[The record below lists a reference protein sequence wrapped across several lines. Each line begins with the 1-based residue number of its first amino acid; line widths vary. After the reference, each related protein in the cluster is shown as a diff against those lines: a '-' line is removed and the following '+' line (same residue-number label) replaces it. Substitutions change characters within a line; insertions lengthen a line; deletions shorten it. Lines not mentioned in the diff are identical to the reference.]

1 MQRLGSKT
9 YMNEINKSQI
19 KLSQLL
25 ALLAVAECKNFS
37 EAALRLEISQSA
49 VSHAIASLE
58 AELGVVLFYRGRHGA
73 HLTAVGERIKVH
85 ASQALRLVNAIE
97 KEADLEKG
105 LQGGVVRVAC
115 FRSVATHILP
125 TAIAKFHSIFPD
137 INVKITEND
146 SFLSIEESLR
156 IGFADIGFTYLP
168 SNNEF
173 ETWEIL
179 RDDYIVLLPP
189 KCPIET
195 RQISWQKLAEFPLII
210 SSLNPC
216 YDYVIPY
223 LNQAEYPMKIAYEI
237 REDSTIVSMV
247 EQGLGAAIMPR
258 LAAEPLPLGIKQ
270 CNLPV
275 PLQRVIGV
283 AILANA
289 LHSPAVYAFLDALK
303 NTGRFAEKMPV

>member
-1 MQRLGSKT
+1 MD
-9 YMNEINKSQI
+9 EINKSQI

-25 ALLAVAECKNFS
+25 ALVTVAKYRNFS

-58 AELGVVLFYRGRHGA
+58 EELGVVLLYRGRHGA
-73 HLTAVGERIKVH
+73 HLTPVGERINVH

-105 LQGGVVRVAC
+105 LQGGIVRVGC

-125 TAIAKFHSIFPD
+125 TAIAKFHAIFPD
-137 INVKITEND
+137 INVTFTED
-146 SFLSIEESLR
+146 EGFLSIEQNLR
-156 IGFADIGFTYLP
+156 TGYTDIGFTYLP
-168 SNNEF
+168 SSDEF

-189 KCPIET
+189 KSNLKS
-195 RQISWQKLAEFPLII
+195 QHISWQQLAEFPLII
-210 SSLNPC
+210 SALSPC
-216 YDYVIPY
+216 HDYIRPY
-223 LNQAEYPMKIAYEI
+223 LDQADYPIKIAYEI
-237 REDSTIVSMV
+237 REDSTMVSMV
-247 EQGLGAAIMPR
+247 SQGLGAAIMPR
-258 LAAEPLPLGIKQ
+258 LAAEPLPPGIKE

-275 PLQRVIGV
+275 PLQRIIGV

-289 LHSPAVYAFLDALK
+289 LHPPAVYAFLDALR
-303 NTGRFAEKMPV
+303 NTGKFAVKMAV

>member
-1 MQRLGSKT
+1 MD
-9 YMNEINKSQI
+9 EINKNQI

-25 ALLAVAECKNFS
+25 ALVAVAEYKNFS
-37 EAALRLEISQSA
+37 EAALRLQISQSA

-73 HLTAVGERIKVH
+73 HLTPVGERIKAH
-85 ASQALRLVNAIE
+85 ASQALTLVNAMK
-97 KEADLEKG
+97 KEANLEKG
-105 LQGGVVRVAC
+105 LAGGIVRIAC

-125 TAIAKFHSIFPD
+125 TAIAKFHSIFPE

-146 SFLSIEESLR
+146 SFFSIEDSLR
-156 IGFADIGFTYLP
+156 SGYADIGFTYLP
-168 SNNEF
+168 SSDEF

-189 KCPIET
+189 NTNLNIQ
-195 RQISWQKLAEFPLII
+195 QISWQQLAEFPLII

-216 YDYVIPY
+216 RDYIQPY
-223 LNQAEYPMKIAYEI
+223 LSQAEYPLKIAYEI

-247 EQGLGAAIMPR
+247 GQGLGAAIMPR
-258 LAAEPLPLGIKQ
+258 LAAEPLPIGIKE

-275 PLQRVIGV
+275 PLQRIIGV

-289 LHSPAVYAFLDALK
+289 LHSPAIYAFLDALK
-303 NTGRFAEKMPV
+303 STGRFARKIAV

>member
-1 MQRLGSKT
+1 MD
-9 YMNEINKSQI
+9 EINKSQI

-25 ALLAVAECKNFS
+25 ALVAVAECKNFS

-58 AELGVVLFYRGRHGA
+58 EQLGVVLFYRGRHGA
-73 HLTAVGERIKVH
+73 HLTPVGERIKVH
-85 ASQALRLVNAIE
+85 ASQTLRLVNAIE

-105 LQGGVVRVAC
+105 LQGGIVRIAC
-115 FRSVATHILP
+115 FRSVATRILP
-125 TAIAKFHSIFPD
+125 SAIAKFHTICPN

-146 SFLSIEESLR
+146 SFLSIEEILR
-156 IGFADIGFTYLP
+156 AGFADIGFTYLP

-189 KCPIET
+189 KTHLDIQ
-195 RQISWQKLAEFPLII
+195 QISWQQLAEFPLII

-216 YDYVIPY
+216 YDYIIPY

-247 EQGLGAAIMPR
+247 EQGLGVAIMPR
-258 LAAEPLPLGIKQ
+258 LAAEPLPIGIKQ

-275 PLQRVIGV
+275 PLQRIIGV

-289 LHSPAVYAFLDALK
+289 FHSPAIYAFLDALR
-303 NTGRFAEKMPV
+303 NTGRFTDKLAV

>member
-1 MQRLGSKT
+1 MD
-9 YMNEINKSQI
+9 EINKSQI

-25 ALLAVAECKNFS
+25 ALVAVAECKNFS

-73 HLTAVGERIKVH
+73 HLTPVGERIKVH
-85 ASQALRLVNAIE
+85 VSQVLRLVNAIE

-105 LQGGVVRVAC
+105 LAGGIVRVAC

-137 INVKITEND
+137 INVKITEDD
-146 SFLSIEESLR
+146 SFFSIEQSLR
-156 IGFADIGFTYLP
+156 AGYADIGFTYLP
-168 SNNEF
+168 SSNEF

-189 KCPIET
+189 KSNLDT
-195 RQISWQKLAEFPLII
+195 QQISWQQLAEFPLII
-210 SSLNPC
+210 SSLTPC
-216 YDYVIPY
+216 HDYILPY
-223 LNQAEYPMKIAYEI
+223 LNQAKYPMKIAYEI

-247 EQGLGAAIMPR
+247 GQGLGAAIMPR
-258 LAAEPLPLGIKQ
+258 LAAEPLPLGIKE

-289 LHSPAVYAFLDALK
+289 LHSPAIYAFLDAVK
-303 NTGRFAEKMPV
+303 KTGRFAVKMAV

>member
-1 MQRLGSKT
+1 MD
-9 YMNEINKSQI
+9 EINKSQI

-25 ALLAVAECKNFS
+25 ALLVVAECKNFS
-37 EAALRLEISQSA
+37 EAALRLKISQSA

-58 AELGVVLFYRGRHGA
+58 EQLGVVLFYRGRHGA
-73 HLTAVGERIKVH
+73 HLTPVGERIKVH
-85 ASQALRLVNAIE
+85 ASQALRSVNAIK

-105 LQGGVVRVAC
+105 LQGGIVRVAC

-156 IGFADIGFTYLP
+156 TGFADIGFTYLP

-189 KCPIET
+189 KT
-195 RQISWQKLAEFPLII
+195 NLDNQQISWQQLAEFPLII
-210 SSLNPC
+210 SSLSPC
-216 YDYVIPY
+216 QDYIRPY

-247 EQGLGAAIMPR
+247 GQGLGAAIMPR
-258 LAAEPLPLGIKQ
+258 LAAEPLPIGIKE

-275 PLQRVIGV
+275 RLQRIIGV
-283 AILANA
+283 AVLANA
-289 LHSPAVYAFLDALK
+289 LHSPAIYAFLDALK
-303 NTGRFAEKMPV
+303 NTGRFAVKISV